1 MKEIILIAFL
11 VGISYA
17 MALFRNVVLALEL
30 KISNHILAASKKK
43 NHKWLKVKTEGKIQ
57 LLWRTYE

>member
-17 MALFRNVVLALEL
+17 MVWFRNVVLALEL
-30 KISNHILAASKKK
+30 KISNHVLTASKKK
-43 NHKWLKVKTEGKIQ
+43 NHKWLKAKTEGKIQ
-57 LLWRTYE
+57 LLWMTYE